1 MTISGDRKLITRI
14 ELPDEDFEP
23 MPEGDIQRRNLSYA
37 TEALK
42 LWFDKEE
49 NVYVSG
55 NLFIRYEQ
63 DLAEKRV
70 APDIFVVFGMSN
82 ENRVSYTI
90 GEDGGKAPDFVLEV
104 ISKGTRSK
112 DRKQNPLIYKYL
124 GVKEYFQYDPSSKLS
139 KSSALNGVRL
149 TNGKYVAI
157 ASSVLADGTLSLHS
171 EVLGLDLHLYPN
183 LNFRFFDPLSNQMLR
198 SYAEAEHD
206 REIAELE
213 RSQAELERAYEQ
225 QARREAEAAQ
235 QQAEMIAMQERL
247 AKQEAEAIAEQ
258 ERKIAEQE
266 RNEKLKERLAKQDAE
281 AIANQER
288 QKNETLRAYLRS
300 IGVNPDDL

>member
-1 MTISGDRKLITRI
+1 MTISGDRKLITKI

-42 LWFDKEE
+42 LWFEKQE

-63 DLAEKRV
+63 DLIEKRV

-82 ENRVSYTI
+82 RDRVSYTI

-104 ISKGTRSK
+104 ISKGTRTK
-112 DRKQNPLIYKYL
+112 DRKLNPLIYKYL
-124 GVKEYFQYDPSSKLS
+124 GVKEYFQYDPSSKFL
-139 KSSALNGVRL
+139 KPSSLNGVRL
-149 TNGKYVAI
+149 ENGEYVAI
-157 ASSVLADGTLSLHS
+157 ASSVLEDGTLSLHS

-183 LNFRFFDPLSNQMLR
+183 LNFRFFDPISNQMLR

-213 RSQAELERAYEQ
+213 RSQAELERLYEQ
-225 QARREAEAAQ
+225 QARREAEA
-235 QQAEMIAMQERL
+235 IAIQERL

-258 ERKIAEQE
+258 ERLIALQE
-266 RNEKLKERLAKQDAE
+266 RHEKEKLA
-281 AIANQER
+281 
-288 QKNETLRAYLRS
+288 AYLRS
-300 IGVNPDDL
+300 LGINPNEI

>member
-1 MTISGDRKLITRI
+1 MTISGERKLITKI
-14 ELPDEDFEP
+14 ELLDEDFEP

-42 LWFDKEE
+42 LWFEKQEK
-49 NVYVSG
+49 VYVSG

-82 ENRVSYTI
+82 KDRVSYTI

-104 ISKGTRSK
+104 ISKGTRTK

-124 GVKEYFQYDPSSKLS
+124 GVKEYFQYDPSSKFL
-139 KSSALNGVRL
+139 KPSSLNGVRL
-149 TNGKYVAI
+149 ENGEYVAI

-183 LNFRFFDPLSNQMLR
+183 LNFRFFDPISDQMLR

-213 RSQAELERAYEQ
+213 RSQAELERLYEQ
-225 QARREAEAAQ
+225 QARREAEA
-235 QQAEMIAMQERL
+235 IALQERL

-258 ERKIAEQE
+258 ERLIALQE
-266 RNEKLKERLAKQDAE
+266 RHEKEKLA
-281 AIANQER
+281 
-288 QKNETLRAYLRS
+288 AYLRS
-300 IGVNPDDL
+300 LGINPNEI

>member
-1 MTISGDRKLITRI
+1 MTISGNRKLITKI

-42 LWFDKEE
+42 LWFEKQE

-70 APDIFVVFGMSN
+70 APDIFVVFGMSK
-82 ENRVSYTI
+82 EDRISYTI

-104 ISKGTRSK
+104 ISKGTRTK

-124 GVKEYFQYDPSSKLS
+124 DVKEYFQYDPSSKFL
-139 KSSALNGVRL
+139 KSSSLNGVRL
-149 TNGKYVAI
+149 ENGEYVAI
-157 ASSVLADGTLSLHS
+157 ARSVLEDGTLSLHS
-171 EVLGLDLHLYPN
+171 EVLGLDLHLYPS
-183 LNFRFFDPLSNQMLR
+183 LNFRFFDPISNQMLR

-235 QQAEMIAMQERL
+235 QQAEAIAEQERNEKLQERL

-258 ERKIAEQE
+258 ERLISLQE
-266 RNEKLKERLAKQDAE
+266 RNKNEKLA
-281 AIANQER
+281 
-288 QKNETLRAYLRS
+288 AYLRS
-300 IGVNPDDL
+300 LGINPDEIP

>member
-1 MTISGDRKLITRI
+1 MDLTWSAVMTISGERKLITKI
-14 ELPDEDFEP
+14 ELLDEDFEP

-42 LWFDKEE
+42 LWFEKQEK
-49 NVYVSG
+49 VYVSG

-82 ENRVSYTI
+82 KDRVSYTI

-104 ISKGTRSK
+104 ISKGTRTK

-124 GVKEYFQYDPSSKLS
+124 GVKEYFQYDPSSKFL
-139 KSSALNGVRL
+139 KPSSLNGVRL
-149 TNGKYVAI
+149 ENGEYVAI

-183 LNFRFFDPLSNQMLR
+183 LNFRFFDPISDQMLR

-213 RSQAELERAYEQ
+213 RSQAELERLYEQ
-225 QARREAEAAQ
+225 QARREAEA
-235 QQAEMIAMQERL
+235 IALQERL

-258 ERKIAEQE
+258 ERLIALQE
-266 RNEKLKERLAKQDAE
+266 RHEKEKLA
-281 AIANQER
+281 
-288 QKNETLRAYLRS
+288 AYLRS
-300 IGVNPDDL
+300 LGINPDEI

>member
-1 MTISGDRKLITRI
+1 MTISGDRKLITKI

-42 LWFDKEE
+42 LWFEKQQ

-82 ENRVSYTI
+82 KDRVSYTI

-104 ISKGTRSK
+104 ISKGTRAK

-124 GVKEYFQYDPSSKLS
+124 GVKEYFQYDPSSKFFKPS
-139 KSSALNGVRL
+139 TLNGVRL
-149 TNGKYVAI
+149 QNGEYVAI
-157 ASSVLADGTLSLHS
+157 ASSVLPDGTLSLHS

-183 LNFRFFDPLSNQMLR
+183 LNFRFFDPISNQILR

-206 REIAELE
+206 RYQAELE

-225 QARREAEAAQ
+225 QARR
-235 QQAEMIAMQERL
+235 
-247 AKQEAEAIAEQ
+247 KAEAIAL
-258 ERKIAEQE
+258 QE
-266 RNEKLKERLAKQDAE
+266 RNEKLQERLAKEKAE
-281 AIANQER
+281 
-288 QKNETLRAYLRS
+288 QKAQRLAEMLKAMGIDTDE
-300 IGVNPDDL
+300 I

>member
-1 MTISGDRKLITRI
+1 
-14 ELPDEDFEP
+14 

-42 LWFDKEE
+42 LWFEKLE

-55 NLFIRYEQ
+55 NLFIRYKQ
-63 DLAEKRV
+63 DLIEKRV

-82 ENRVSYTI
+82 EDRVSYTI

-104 ISKGTRSK
+104 ISKGTRTK

-124 GVKEYFQYDPSSKLS
+124 GVKEYFQYDPSSKFL
-139 KSSALNGVRL
+139 KSSSLHGVRL
-149 TNGKYVAI
+149 ENGEYVAI
-157 ASSVLADGTLSLHS
+157 ASSVLEDGTLSLHS
-171 EVLGLDLHLYPN
+171 EVLGLDLHLYPS
-183 LNFRFFDPLSNQMLR
+183 LNFRFFDPISNQMLR

-213 RSQAELERAYEQ
+213 RSQAELEKLYEQ
-225 QARREAEAAQ
+225 QARREAEA
-235 QQAEMIAMQERL
+235 IALQERL

-258 ERKIAEQE
+258 ERLIALQE
-266 RNEKLKERLAKQDAE
+266 RHEKEKLA
-281 AIANQER
+281 
-288 QKNETLRAYLRS
+288 AYLRS
-300 IGVNPDDL
+300 LGINPNEI

>member
-1 MTISGDRKLITRI
+1 MTISGDRKLITKI

-42 LWFDKEE
+42 LWFEKQE

-82 ENRVSYTI
+82 KDRVSYTI

-104 ISKGTRSK
+104 ISKGTRTK

-124 GVKEYFQYDPSSKLS
+124 GVKEYFQYDPSSKFF
-139 KSSALNGVRL
+139 KPSALNGVRL
-149 TNGKYVAI
+149 ENGEYVAI
-157 ASSVLADGTLSLHS
+157 TSSVLPDGTLSLHS

-183 LNFRFFDPLSNQMLR
+183 LNFRFFDPISNQMLR

-206 REIAELE
+206 RSIAELE
-213 RSQAELERAYEQ
+213 RVYEH
-225 QARREAEAAQ
+225 QAR
-235 QQAEMIAMQERL
+235 L
-247 AKQEAEAIAEQ
+247 EAEAIAEQ
-258 ERKIAEQE
+258 ERLIALQE
-266 RNEKLKERLAKQDAE
+266 RNEKLQERNEKFQERLAKEKAE
-281 AIANQER
+281 
-288 QKNETLRAYLRS
+288 QKAQRLAEMLKAMGIDTDE
-300 IGVNPDDL
+300 I

>member
-1 MTISGDRKLITRI
+1 MDLTWSAVMTISGDRKLITKI

-42 LWFDKEE
+42 LWFEKLE

-55 NLFIRYEQ
+55 NLFIRYKQ
-63 DLAEKRV
+63 DLIEKRV

-82 ENRVSYTI
+82 EDRVSYTI

-104 ISKGTRSK
+104 ISKGTRTK

-124 GVKEYFQYDPSSKLS
+124 GVKEYFQYDPSSKFL
-139 KSSALNGVRL
+139 KSSSLHGVRL
-149 TNGKYVAI
+149 ENGEYVAI
-157 ASSVLADGTLSLHS
+157 ASSVLEDGTLSLHS
-171 EVLGLDLHLYPN
+171 EVLGLDLHLYPS
-183 LNFRFFDPLSNQMLR
+183 LNFRFFDPISNQMLR

-213 RSQAELERAYEQ
+213 RSQAELEKLYEQ
-225 QARREAEAAQ
+225 QARREAEA
-235 QQAEMIAMQERL
+235 IALQERL
-247 AKQEAEAIAEQ
+247 AKQEAEAIAKQ
-258 ERKIAEQE
+258 ERLIALQE
-266 RNEKLKERLAKQDAE
+266 RHEKEKLA
-281 AIANQER
+281 
-288 QKNETLRAYLRS
+288 AYLRS
-300 IGVNPDDL
+300 LGINPNEI